1 MDLTAL
7 GVVALL
13 VALVALAVGAA
24 GGVIVG
30 RSRAERGALAAE
42 VQRLQEQVAELER
55 EAQRTRGS
63 LDALSQ
69 EEGPTRQEAR
79 EVAARLESLGGALE
93 ELGDDLAAGAV
104 RADGLDARVRLLE
117 GRLRDL
123 ASEPPPIPSGR
134 RPGRLDDLRAVL
146 RAQAAS
152 EMDAEEADEPEDG
165 STTGSDRAGP
175 DASVAEAERG
185 AQRGE
190 GGGRP

>member
-1 MDLTAL
+1 MDLTAV

-13 VALVALAVGAA
+13 VSLVALAVGAA
-24 GGVIVG
+24 GGAIAG

-55 EAQRTRGS
+55 EAQRTRSS
-63 LDALSQ
+63 LEALSA

-79 EVAARLESLGGALE
+79 DVAARMEALGQSLD

-104 RADGLDARVRLLE
+104 RADGLDARIRLLE

-123 ASEPPPIPSGR
+123 ASEPPPIPTGR

-146 RAQAAS
+146 RAQAAD
-152 EMDAEEADEPEDG
+152 EAEGEDDG
-165 STTGSDRAGP
+165 SADSGRAP
-175 DASVAEAERG
+175 EEV
-185 AQRGE
+185 
-190 GGGRP
+190 GRP